1 MRNWSLENVSDGYG
15 RNLVQVYVSI
25 LSITLVQQLGH
36 SLGYGELLQL
46 ACWISLSLASASVSS
61 LWSYF
66 ENELCWEGILV
77 LRASSVFDSI
87 DCYFKSLLLRQ
98 ISWIW
103 KHFVDDPS
111 FTSSQAYCIFQYKGS
126 SRIVMRLPVQADGW
140 FIEWVYDWYQ
150 VRMISLLLY
159 IRYVIM
165 EWSNKNV
172 TDNKIERFTM
182 RLIGIY

>member
-1 MRNWSLENVSDGYG
+1 MRHCYQVQRLNMKAQVLLWCRPYQCQLSYCTYICMLHNLMRNWSLENVSDGYG

-46 ACWISLSLASASVSS
+46 ACWISLPLASASVSS

-87 DCYFKSLLLRQ
+87 DCYFKSLLLRR

-111 FTSSQAYCIFQYKGS
+111 FTSS
-126 SRIVMRLPVQADGW
+126 
-140 FIEWVYDWYQ
+140 
-150 VRMISLLLY
+150 
-159 IRYVIM
+159 
-165 EWSNKNV
+165 
-172 TDNKIERFTM
+172 
-182 RLIGIY
+182 